1 MTTLPMVRKSRFL
14 VDLCLFSTICMLSG
28 CPSGEKQP
36 AQPSAVSTEKPAVL
50 DQTVSDQTVS
60 DQTVSDQTVSD
71 RTVSKTTI
79 SKTEETAPPS
89 PTSPTA
95 QAVSQ
100 AEAKPAEPSSPE
112 KKKSDLPGLDESLA
126 APTTNSRPDISF
138 AEGKLE
144 NAALEKNP
152 AEEEPVEEQQKPR
165 NLGQPLVDKPDALVR
180 LDPRQPVWVDRE
192 NKHVVLLGEVC
203 RADYPLEFFATYSNR
218 SYEAVMSINVTPSI
232 VHAGLLAVGATP
244 GRPVQFQPEFVPPSG
259 TEIAIEVRWKDE
271 DGKIKSS
278 PAQHWIRNITTKKVL
293 DCNWV
298 FAGSM
303 FVNDDRTGKPYYLA
317 DSGEL
322 ICALNLPTAMLDLP
336 IRSYAALESR
346 LFEPFKEHLPP
357 EGTVATVLLQPIL
370 SKKADQP
377 DPKTESAKSTSPD
390 TENKPGEKNV
400 LRDGA

>member
-1 MTTLPMVRKSRFL
+1 MTTLPMVRKARFL
-14 VDLCLFSTICMLSG
+14 VGFGILSTFCLLSG
-28 CPSGEKQP
+28 CPSSEATKP
-36 AQPSAVSTEKPAVL
+36 SQPSAVTTYKPEA
-50 DQTVSDQTVS
+50 SDKATSNKTDS
-60 DQTVSDQTVSD
+60 DK
-71 RTVSKTTI
+71 TVSKT
-79 SKTEETAPPS
+79 EEAAKPS
-89 PTSPTA
+89 QTPLAAQVTSQT
-95 QAVSQ
+95 
-100 AEAKPAEPSSPE
+100 EAKSNESAKNSPEKSLPAPE

-126 APTTNSRPDISF
+126 APATQPRPDISF
-138 AEGKLE
+138 AEGKLDE
-144 NAALEKNP
+144 AAPDKTPSNKKP
-152 AEEEPVEEQQKPR
+152 AEEESAEEQQKPHD
-165 NLGQPLVDKPDALVR
+165 LGQPLVDKPEALVR

-259 TEIAIEVRWKDE
+259 TEIAIEVRWKGE

-278 PAQHWIRNITTKKVL
+278 PAQHWIRNITTKKEL

-303 FVNDDRTGKPYYLA
+303 FVTDDRTGKPYYLA

-346 LFEPFKEHLPP
+346 LFEPFKERLPP
-357 EGTVATVLLQPIL
+357 EGTPATVLLKPIL
-370 SKKADQP
+370 SKKDNPSAQ
-377 DPKTESAKSTSPD
+377 KTESANPTSPD
-390 TENKPGEKNV
+390 TETKPSEKNV
-400 LRDGA
+400 LREGA